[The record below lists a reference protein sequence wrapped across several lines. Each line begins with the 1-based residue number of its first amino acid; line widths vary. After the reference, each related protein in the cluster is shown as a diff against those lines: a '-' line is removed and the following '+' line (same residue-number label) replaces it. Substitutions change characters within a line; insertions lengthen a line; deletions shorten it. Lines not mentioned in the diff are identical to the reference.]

1 MTNRAPQILRRSSAV
16 TLCALAS
23 LFLVACGG
31 GGESG
36 ADGSRLDSTV
46 PFSEKSSSGES
57 SDNQSTT
64 EPQESEQASS
74 PETDTNEPEQ
84 TASDDKETNT
94 DSTADADTDTNNDQV
109 SDSETTNS
117 DSTSDPGNTST
128 SETDSGSTDDSNDLL
143 DPVDETSDE
152 LVSKV
157 DGSVTLEWYR
167 PQYRENGDLIQDGEI
182 GGYEVRYRQV
192 GAQEAESVVL
202 DGEWEVEYQ
211 LDGLEEGEYAF
222 SVAAYDT
229 NGLYSEFVS
238 ISPLQ

>member
-1 MTNRAPQILRRSSAV
+1 MTNRAPQIFRRSSAV

-23 LFLVACGG
+23 LFLAACGG
-31 GGESG
+31 GGAG
-36 ADGSRLDSTV
+36 TDNSRLGDTV
-46 PFSEKSSSGES
+46 PFSERPPSG
-57 SDNQSTT
+57 DQAGGQSTN

-84 TASDDKETNT
+84 TASDDEKME
-94 DSTADADTDTNNDQV
+94 
-109 SDSETTNS
+109 
-117 DSTSDPGNTST
+117 SDPT
-128 SETDSGSTDDSNDLL
+128 TDDSSSSSSEPDSGG
-143 DPVDETSDE
+143 DETTTSDDSVADSE
-152 LVSKV
+152 ESVTV
-157 DGSVTLEWYR
+157 EDGSVTLEWYR
-167 PQYRENGDLIQDGEI
+167 PDYRENGDLIRDGEI

-211 LDGLEEGEYAF
+211 LEGLEEGEYEF